1 MEVDRGCAPV
11 VSPNA
16 AEGTCMPSSCQK
28 PNRLNKG
35 QAIQACIELNEE
47 ARRVLERQLERVP
60 TEDTQR
66 LQAAI
71 MSADERIGML
81 VQQMDKL
88 AGGSFNSKPPAAP
101 TSAKLLFPVD
111 DDDDD
116 DDDGEEEDDELF
128 PYKLP
133 SPSAKPKPKQHPP
146 QPLFADDESDN
157 ELFTSTEPTSAP
169 AAEVSAFS
177 VDGDVEE
184 KVDAL
189 VSHKPAPTPTSVAML
204 FADYDES
211 DELEDDEL
219 FSLQHSSTSAKPKSR
234 PQKASAGHVSHTL

>member
-1 MEVDRGCAPV
+1 MEAGRGYAPL

-16 AEGTCMPSSCQK
+16 AEGTSCQK

-60 TEDTQR
+60 TEDKQR

-88 AGGSFNSKPPAAP
+88 AGSSFNSKPAAVP
-101 TSAKLLFPVD
+101 TSAKLLFPGD
-111 DDDDD
+111 DG
-116 DDDGEEEDDELF
+116 GEEEDDELF
-128 PYKLP
+128 PYMKLP
-133 SPSAKPKPKQHPP
+133 SPSAKPEPKQHPP
-146 QPLFADDESDN
+146 QPLFADDESDD
-157 ELFTSTEPTSAP
+157 ELFTSTEPAVTSAP

-189 VSHKPAPTPTSVAML
+189 VSHKPAPTPTSAAML

-234 PQKASAGHVSHTL
+234 PQKASAGHASHTL

>member
-11 VSPNA
+11 ASPSA
-16 AEGTCMPSSCQK
+16 AEGTYMPSSCQK

-60 TEDTQR
+60 TEDKHR

-88 AGGSFNSKPPAAP
+88 AGSSFNSKPAAAP

-111 DDDDD
+111 DDDDGGG
-116 DDDGEEEDDELF
+116 GEEEDDELF
-128 PYKLP
+128 PFKLP

-146 QPLFADDESDN
+146 QPLFADDESDD

-177 VDGDVEE
+177 VDGGVEE

-189 VSHKPAPTPTSVAML
+189 VSHKPAPTPTSAAML

-234 PQKASAGHVSHTL
+234 PQKASAGHASHTL